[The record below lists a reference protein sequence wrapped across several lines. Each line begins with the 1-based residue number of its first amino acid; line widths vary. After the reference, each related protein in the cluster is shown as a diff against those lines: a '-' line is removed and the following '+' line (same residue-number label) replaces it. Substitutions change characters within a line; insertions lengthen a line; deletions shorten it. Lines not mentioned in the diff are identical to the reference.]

1 MANKILRLD
10 ISKIPDLTP
19 IIYGRVADGLVQT
32 VDVYVT
38 NNGEPFDLT
47 GWVINFE
54 GNTSGNRTYV
64 KDLEGIVM
72 VDRTKGHFTYTF
84 PLIAFSTAGK
94 YERAYFSFVKGDQR
108 ESTSDFN
115 IQVFENADITVEEAH
130 TVITEYE
137 ELVDELNRIFLEA
150 QTELQQDFNEFK
162 KNYDTKYNNYITDLT
177 NKINA
182 AQNKIDIL
190 NSNYEKTNAKLTDL
204 EERMN
209 DLVNDGLLK
218 MEDVLS
224 FLGGKNVKIKVPIDF
239 TGKIRESTVENP
251 NVMKFST
258 MPATDI
264 NIVASATSGEE
275 LISDDVAA
283 TMWKNYKNVSA
294 LDGKLVQAQH
304 TLNGYVTFHL
314 ARIDAVSEISR
325 RFPNLFINVGATTRA
340 QQKAQLIKK
349 ATFVSATAYG
359 FGSTGDTY
367 SYTIGRSNWT
377 TTGTTWQG
385 WTGWGSDNNS
395 HSSSKPD
402 PVTASVGSV
411 DTMMDQNGVMAFIMG
426 VPTPSDGTKILR
438 TNLDYFVCE
447 ITLNLNINDLIPKPD
462 LSKYYTKDEMNEAFT
477 EHSLYSNSLDFG
489 DYDYSTAP
497 NLLETVTRNHWSNW
511 ISSVSTPNNYV
522 KVFDD
527 YIIIDATDPSAVNV
541 GRNVYIPNITRL
553 TKGKQYT
560 LSVTMMVDDEF
571 DLGENSYNQA
581 AVHYT
586 VQSDGTPERPMIIR
600 PNKTMVNQWQRVS
613 VKFTVPTSIKDG
625 EYCFLHFY
633 EGSTATGKWYIRNDI
648 MIQEGDQTSSQT
660 TGWKPN
666 LLDAP
671 YYLSKIPLG
680 KNIAN
685 KAVAFPIKT
694 SNYPVYTADM
704 QEAFEVGGT
713 YTVTIKGTK
722 PSTQEFRVHNGSYIW
737 LSSMKPVEGLVD
749 VWIATFTVKNISQT
763 PKELY
768 IYQYPSSTKGAVQI
782 DWLKIEKGDTRTPN
796 LNDPFKYKGIG
807 FTKSSNPKDYN
818 WNSAPENVDFIEE
831 NAASNEAKID
841 EIDKNVVKTSGN
853 QNITGL
859 KNFTGTLQSSGVEV
873 AKKGDSYT
881 KTETYT
887 KTEVDSKYI
896 PKTQENTF
904 VKTIGNQNVVGTK
917 NFSDPRKNDAL
928 MYALTDEAMRPSDF
942 NFAGDFTKV
951 MTARSMRV
959 MQRRLPWMKT
969 FGWFGTGEGSAND
982 IDEGFKQ
989 YIQTN
994 STTDADITNYQ
1005 FIRKGRKVQFFGR
1018 IKFTSATGTDVATFA
1033 QVPTGFRLSNAAK
1046 YTYWNVPLTCV
1057 QFNAPERINYKGF
1070 VERLGTNNIKI
1081 GTATYTGNTYWYG
1094 EWETSDPYPTSFTDE
1109 VTERM
1114 MAHRGAT
1121 VSYPENTLEAFK
1133 AAIDLGYGGVELDP
1147 RLTSD
1152 GKLYLMHDDT
1162 VDRTTNGTGN
1172 FADLTEAQVKA
1183 LNIKIDP
1190 VKYPNLVGQTLKVPS
1205 LSSVLLALRGTDL
1218 TINFDGSKIDLSV
1231 ASTAKMI
1238 HDMIVSYGLEKRVF
1252 FVISNKTQRDAFHK
1266 LYPQYPVSWLWNSP
1280 GSRAAGAVNEI
1291 YAYGKHGGALLSI
1304 PMAVLND
1311 DTSMR
1316 DIQASGIYYQVYGVQ
1331 TEADYETCRLMRV
1344 PMIETDQLYPNLDF
1358 L

>member
-10 ISKIPDLTP
+10 ISKIPDLIP

-64 KDLEGIVM
+64 KDLEGIVV

-150 QTELQQDFNEFK
+150 QTELQQDFDEFK

-190 NSNYEKTNAKLTDL
+190 NSNYDKANAKLTDL

-209 DLVNDGLLK
+209 DLVNKGLLK

-224 FLGGKNVKIKVPIDF
+224 FLGGKNVQIKVPIDF
-239 TGKIRESTVENP
+239 TGKISGSTVENP
-251 NVMKFST
+251 NT
-258 MPATDI
+258 MRFNSILAENI
-264 NIVASATSGEE
+264 NAEAIVTAGGE
-275 LISDDVAA
+275 LISDDVEA
-283 TMWKNYKNVSA
+283 TMWKNYKSVSA
-294 LDGKLVQAQH
+294 LDGKLAQAQQKV
-304 TLNGYVTFHL
+304 NGQVTYHL

-340 QQKAQLIKK
+340 QQKEQLIKK

-367 SYTIGRSNWT
+367 SYAIGRSNWT

-385 WTGWGSDNNS
+385 WTGWNS
-395 HSSSKPD
+395 NRHSSSKPD
-402 PVTASVGSV
+402 PVTAGVGSV
-411 DTMMDQNGVMAFIMG
+411 DTIMDQNGVMAFIMG
-426 VPTPSDGTKILR
+426 VPTPSDGTKMLR

-489 DYDYSTAP
+489 DYDYSGNPNVMTKPYIAENITP
-497 NLLETVTRNHWSNW
+497 SYPALVVTPIDNGVRIEKTRVDVAVSGDLALGNLLNNTDYV
-511 ISSVSTPNNYV
+511 ISYDILVENG
-522 KVFDD
+522 
-527 YIIIDATDPSAVNV
+527 YIGDLKTC
-541 GRNVYIPNITRL
+541 NIAL
-553 TKGKQYT
+553 DGQ
-560 LSVTMMVDDEF
+560 L
-571 DLGENSYNQA
+571 
-581 AVHYT
+581 
-586 VQSDGTPERPMIIR
+586 DGTPKYNAVFYM
-600 PNKTMVNQWQRVS
+600 NGVTSTDVWQKVS
-613 VKFTVPTSIKDG
+613 VKFNSGADMEKLSNFKFRIFLSRIVQAAVKIKNVKI
-625 EYCFLHFY
+625 ER
-633 EGSTATGKWYIRNDI
+633 GSTATPY
-648 MIQEGDQTSSQT
+648 Q
-660 TGWKPN
+660 PN

-671 YYLSKIPLG
+671 YYLSKTPLG
-680 KNIAN
+680 ENIASP
-685 KAVAFPIKT
+685 KVKFPINVNTYK
-694 SNYPVYTADM
+694 VYEGDM
-704 QEAFEVGGT
+704 LESFKVGET
-713 YTVTIKGTK
+713 YTVTIKGRK
-722 PSTQEFRVHNGSYIW
+722 PAQKTFGVYNAGTVF
-737 LSSMKPVEGLVD
+737 LVNLTPVEGLSD
-749 VWIATFTVKNISQT
+749 VWTGTFTVSSINSFYPNRLQ
-763 PKELY
+763 
-768 IYQYPSSTKGAVQI
+768 IYQLVNDDQNGDVQI

-818 WNSAPENVDFIEE
+818 WNSAPENVDLIKEKVT
-831 NAASNEAKID
+831 SNEAKID
-841 EIDKNVVKTSGN
+841 EINKNVVKTSGN

-1018 IKFTSATGTDVATFA
+1018 IKFTKATGTDVATFA
-1033 QVPTGFRLSNAAK
+1033 QIPTGFRLSNAAK

-1070 VERLGTNNIKI
+1070 IERVGTNNIKI

-1304 PMAVLND
+1304 PMAVLKD

-1316 DIQASGIYYQVYGVQ
+1316 DIQASGVYYQVYGVQ
-1331 TEADYETCRLMRV
+1331 TEDDYETCRLMRV

>member
-1 MANKILRLD
+1 MANKVLRLD
-10 ISKIPDLTP
+10 ISKIPDLIP

-47 GWVINFE
+47 GWAINFE

-150 QTELQQDFNEFK
+150 QTELQQDFDEFK

-190 NSNYEKTNAKLTDL
+190 NSNYDKANAKLADL
-204 EERMN
+204 ESRMN
-209 DLVNDGLLK
+209 DLVNNGLLK

-224 FLGGKNVKIKVPIDF
+224 FLGGKNVKIKAPIDF

-258 MPATDI
+258 TPAANI
-264 NIVASATSGEE
+264 NSVRTVNDGEE

-294 LDGKLVQAQH
+294 LDGKLVQAQQ
-304 TLNGYVTFHL
+304 TLNGQVTFHL

-340 QQKAQLIKK
+340 QQKEQLIKK

-359 FGSTGDTY
+359 FGSAGDTY
-367 SYTIGRSNWT
+367 SYAIGRSNWT

-385 WTGWGSDNNS
+385 WTGWDSNR

-402 PVTASVGSV
+402 PVTAGVGSV
-411 DTMMDQNGVMAFIMG
+411 DTIMDQNGVMAFIMG
-426 VPTPSDGTKILR
+426 VPTPSDGTKMLR

-489 DYDYSTAP
+489 DYDYSGNP
-497 NLLETVTRNHWSNW
+497 NLMNNISINDISTDWKSEVKPIEGLVRDNGDSFVIDLSKINYGVNLYLNNLARPIEGKRYTWTIEAKSEENITSGIAIRPVLENSLGALDAYAPAIISALTTSFVKYKQTYTTTKAMKESNIQAIQLYLPSSLPRTRITIKYSIKREEGN
-511 ISSVSTPNNYV
+511 
-522 KVFDD
+522 
-527 YIIIDATDPSAVNV
+527 DATP
-541 GRNVYIPNITRL
+541 Y
-553 TKGKQYT
+553 Q
-560 LSVTMMVDDEF
+560 
-571 DLGENSYNQA
+571 
-581 AVHYT
+581 
-586 VQSDGTPERPMIIR
+586 
-600 PNKTMVNQWQRVS
+600 
-613 VKFTVPTSIKDG
+613 
-625 EYCFLHFY
+625 
-633 EGSTATGKWYIRNDI
+633 
-648 MIQEGDQTSSQT
+648 
-660 TGWKPN
+660 PN

-671 YYLSKIPLG
+671 YYLSKVPLG
-680 KNIAN
+680 ENIADP
-685 KAVAFPIKT
+685 KVKFPINVNTYK
-694 SNYPVYTADM
+694 VYEGDM
-704 QEAFEVGGT
+704 LESFKVGET
-713 YTVTIKGTK
+713 YTVTIKGRK
-722 PSTQEFRVHNGSYIW
+722 PAQKTFSVYNAGTVFLVH
-737 LSSMKPVEGLVD
+737 LTPVEGLSD
-749 VWIATFTVKNISQT
+749 VWTGTFKVSLINSSYPNRLQ
-763 PKELY
+763 
-768 IYQYPSSTKGAVQI
+768 IYQLVNDNQNGEVQI

-818 WNSAPENVDFIEE
+818 WNSTPENVDFIKEKVT
-831 NAASNEAKID
+831 SNEAKID

-859 KNFTGTLQSSGVEV
+859 KNFTGPLQSSGVEV

-959 MQRRLPWMKT
+959 IQRRLPWMKT

-1018 IKFTSATGTDVATFA
+1018 IKFTSATGTDVVTFA

-1057 QFNAPERINYKGF
+1057 QYNAPERINYKGF

-1190 VKYPNLVGQTLKVPS
+1190 VKYPNLVGKTLKVPS

>member
-150 QTELQQDFNEFK
+150 QTELQQDFDEFK
-162 KNYDTKYNNYITDLT
+162 KNYDTRYNNYITDLT

-224 FLGGKNVKIKVPIDF
+224 FLAGKNVKIKVPIDF
-239 TGKIRESTVENP
+239 AGKISGSTAENP
-251 NVMKFST
+251 NVMKFGT
-258 MPATDI
+258 IPAANI
-264 NIVASATSGEE
+264 NSVGTVNDGTE

-294 LDGKLVQAQH
+294 LDGKLAQAQQ
-304 TLNGYVTFHL
+304 TLNGQVTFHL

-325 RFPNLFINVGATTRA
+325 RFPNLFINVGATTRS
-340 QQKAQLIKK
+340 QQKEQLIKK

-359 FGSTGDTY
+359 FGSVGDVY
-367 SYTIGRSNWT
+367 KYTIGRSNWT

-385 WTGWGSDNNS
+385 WTGWGIDNNS

-402 PVTASVGSV
+402 PVTAGVGSV
-411 DTMMDQNGVMAFIMG
+411 DTIMDQNGVMAFIMG
-426 VPTPSDGTKILR
+426 VPTPSDGTKMLR

-489 DYDYSTAP
+489 NYDYSGNA
-497 NLLETVTRNHWSNW
+497 NLMTPLKASDFYKVTGGTIEDIGNALKVTFTKTDGATFLETMK
-511 ISSVSTPNNYV
+511 SVPALLPN
-522 KVFDD
+522 
-527 YIIIDATDPSAVNV
+527 
-541 GRNVYIPNITRL
+541 
-553 TKGKQYT
+553 KQYT
-560 LSVTMMVDDEF
+560 LSADVTVTEGYSGKLENLRLGYRKSPNGTIILPLTAKDAQVGKKTKIFITANSSSATDPSIF
-571 DLGENSYNQA
+571 DRMYFTINTTSTEPFVGTVLIEN
-581 AVHYT
+581 
-586 VQSDGTPERPMIIR
+586 
-600 PNKTMVNQWQRVS
+600 
-613 VKFTVPTSIKDG
+613 IKV
-625 EYCFLHFY
+625 E
-633 EGSTATGKWYIRNDI
+633 EGSTATPY
-648 MIQEGDQTSSQT
+648 Q
-660 TGWKPN
+660 PN
-666 LLDAP
+666 LLDEP
-671 YYLSKIPLG
+671 YYLSK
-680 KNIAN
+680 
-685 KAVAFPIKT
+685 AVWGENLIDPAVKFPIT
-694 SNYPVYTADM
+694 SSVETLYSGRTPEDFV
-704 QEAFEVGGT
+704 EGET
-713 YTVTIKGTK
+713 YTVTIGATK
-722 PSTQEFRVHNGSYIW
+722 PSAQSFGVYLALKNHTIF
-737 LSSMKPVEGLVD
+737 KPVEGLHNT
-749 VWIATFTVKNISQT
+749 WTATLKIDILGEKKNAV
-763 PKELY
+763 Y
-768 IYQYPSSTKGAVQI
+768 IYQSPASSVGACQI

-796 LNDPFKYKGIG
+796 LNAPFKYKGIG

-818 WNSAPENVDFIEE
+818 WNSAPENVDFIEK

-1005 FIRKGRKVQFFGR
+1005 FIRKGRKVQFFAR

-1252 FVISNKTQRDAFHK
+1252 FVINNKTQRDAFHK

-1280 GSRAAGAVNEI
+1280 GSRAAGTVNEI

-1316 DIQASGIYYQVYGVQ
+1316 DIQASGVYYQVYGVQ

>member
-150 QTELQQDFNEFK
+150 QTELQQDFDEFK
-162 KNYDTKYNNYITDLT
+162 KNYDTRYNNYITDLT

-190 NSNYEKTNAKLTDL
+190 NSDYEKTNAKLTDL

-258 MPATDI
+258 MAATDI
-264 NIVASATSGEE
+264 NAVTTATSGEE

-283 TMWKNYKNVSA
+283 TMWKNYKSVSA
-294 LDGKLVQAQH
+294 LDGKLAQAQQKV
-304 TLNGYVTFHL
+304 NGQVTYHL

-340 QQKAQLIKK
+340 QQKEQLIKK
-349 ATFVSATAYG
+349 ATFVNATAYG
-359 FGSTGDTY
+359 FGLTGDTY

-402 PVTASVGSV
+402 PVTAGVGSV
-411 DTMMDQNGVMAFIMG
+411 NTIMDQNGVMAFIMG
-426 VPTPSDGTKILR
+426 VPTPSDGTKMLR

-489 DYDYSTAP
+489 DYDYSGNP
-497 NLLETVTRNHWSNW
+497 NLLSKLSYDLIDNQNTSAGA
-511 ISSVSTPNNYV
+511 IS
-522 KVFDD
+522 
-527 YIIIDATDPSAVNV
+527 
-541 GRNVYIPNITRL
+541 
-553 TKGKQYT
+553 
-560 LSVTMMVDDEF
+560 E
-571 DLGENSYNQA
+571 GENSFKYNKISA
-581 AVHYT
+581 ESESGVELYYKRRGVANWLP
-586 VQSDGTPERPMIIR
+586 S
-600 PNKTMVNQWQRVS
+600 NKTLVMT
-613 VKFTVPTSIKDG
+613 VKLRAGADYSPADGKKILIRYRFVDNGTGKIVLDLPINSTSLTQEWKEFSITGTTPIFSPQSYHPWIQFRAQAGILGEIEMSYDIKI
-625 EYCFLHFY
+625 E
-633 EGSTATGKWYIRNDI
+633 EGSTGTPY
-648 MIQEGDQTSSQT
+648 Q
-660 TGWKPN
+660 PN

-671 YYLSKIPLG
+671 YYLSKVALG
-680 KNIAN
+680 ENIADP
-685 KAVAFPIKT
+685 KVKFPINVNTYK
-694 SNYPVYTADM
+694 VYEGDM
-704 QEAFEVGGT
+704 LESFKVGET
-713 YTVTIKGTK
+713 YTVTIKGRK
-722 PSTQEFRVHNGSYIW
+722 PAQKTFSVYNAGTVFLVH
-737 LSSMKPVEGLVD
+737 LTPVEGLSD
-749 VWIATFTVKNISQT
+749 VWTGTFKVSLINSSYPNRLQ
-763 PKELY
+763 
-768 IYQYPSSTKGAVQI
+768 IYQLVNDNQNGEVQI

-818 WNSAPENVDFIEE
+818 WNSAPENVDFIKE
-831 NAASNEAKID
+831 NEALNEAKID

-959 MQRRLPWMKT
+959 IQRRLPWMKT

-1018 IKFTSATGTDVATFA
+1018 IKFTKATGTEVATFS

-1070 VERLGTNNIKI
+1070 VERVGTNNIKI

-1252 FVISNKTQRDAFHK
+1252 FVISNKAQRDAFHK

-1304 PMAVLND
+1304 PMAVLKD

>member
-64 KDLEGIVM
+64 KDLDGIVM

-150 QTELQQDFNEFK
+150 QTELQQDFDEFK
-162 KNYDTKYNNYITDLT
+162 KNYDTRYNNYITDLT

-190 NSNYEKTNAKLTDL
+190 NSNYDKANAKLTDL

-209 DLVNDGLLK
+209 DLVNKGLLK

-251 NVMKFST
+251 NVMKLST

-264 NIVASATSGEE
+264 NIVATATSGEE
-275 LISDDVAA
+275 LSSDDAEA
-283 TMWKNYKNVSA
+283 TMWNNYKSVSA
-294 LDGKLVQAQH
+294 LDGKLAQAQQM
-304 TLNGYVTFHL
+304 LNGYVTYHL

-325 RFPNLFINVGATTRA
+325 RFPNLFINVGATTRS
-340 QQKAQLIKK
+340 QQKEQLIKK

-359 FGSTGDTY
+359 FGSVGDVY
-367 SYTIGRSNWT
+367 KYTIGRSNWT

-385 WTGWGSDNNS
+385 WTGWGIDNNS
-395 HSSSKPD
+395 HSSSKPN
-402 PVTASVGSV
+402 PVTAGVGSV
-411 DTMMDQNGVMAFIMG
+411 NTIMDENGVMAFIMG
-426 VPTPSDGTKILR
+426 VPTPSDGTKMLR

-489 DYDYSTAP
+489 NYDYSGNP
-497 NLLETVTRNHWSNW
+497 NLMANINADSFSQGTGALSVVDDGDEVVVTLD
-511 ISSVSTPNNYV
+511 PNNKLDLFKTKSQPALV
-522 KVFDD
+522 
-527 YIIIDATDPSAVNV
+527 V
-541 GRNVYIPNITRL
+541 GKT
-553 TKGKQYT
+553 YT
-560 LSVTMMVDDEF
+560 LSAEIMLEDDFTGDPSKLSLRYIKMPNWLSALTTRFTLTNDKGVWQKVTITDTMTTAINDAESWFIMLHNRDVN
-571 DLGENSYNQA
+571 NSLSGKLRLR
-581 AVHYT
+581 H
-586 VQSDGTPERPMIIR
+586 
-600 PNKTMVNQWQRVS
+600 
-613 VKFTVPTSIKDG
+613 VKI
-625 EYCFLHFY
+625 E
-633 EGSTATGKWYIRNDI
+633 EGSTATPY
-648 MIQEGDQTSSQT
+648 Q
-660 TGWKPN
+660 PN
-666 LLDAP
+666 LLDVP
-671 YYLSKIPLG
+671 YYLSKVALG
-680 KNIAN
+680 ENIAN
-685 KAVAFPIKT
+685 KSVAFPIK
-694 SNYPVYTADM
+694 SS
-704 QEAFEVGGT
+704 AFNIYEGNMEEDFMIGQT
-713 YTVTIKGTK
+713 YTITLKGTK
-722 PSTQEFRVHNGSYIW
+722 PASQTFRAYNNSTVNFGE
-737 LSSMKPVEGLVD
+737 LKPVEGLTD
-749 VWIATFTVKNISQT
+749 VWSLTFTPTKLDPDFPKN
-763 PKELY
+763 LR
-768 IYQYPSSTKGAVQI
+768 IYQFFKETLGACQI

-818 WNSAPENVDFIEE
+818 WNSAPENVDFIKE
-831 NAASNEAKID
+831 NAASNEARID

-942 NFAGDFTKV
+942 NFAGNFTKV

-994 STTDADITNYQ
+994 TTTDADITSYQ

-1018 IKFTSATGTDVATFA
+1018 IKFTSATGTDVVTFA

-1057 QFNAPERINYKGF
+1057 QYNAPERINYKGF

-1190 VKYPNLVGQTLKVPS
+1190 VKYPNLVGKTLKVPS

>member
-10 ISKIPDLTP
+10 ISKIPDLIP

-150 QTELQQDFNEFK
+150 QTELQQDFDEFK

-209 DLVNDGLLK
+209 DLVNKGLLK

-251 NVMKFST
+251 NIMRFNT
-258 MPATDI
+258 MPATNI
-264 NIVASATSGEE
+264 NTVATATSGEE

-283 TMWKNYKNVSA
+283 TMWKNYKSVSA
-294 LDGKLVQAQH
+294 LDGKLAQAQQ
-304 TLNGYVTFHL
+304 TLNGQVTFHL

-367 SYTIGRSNWT
+367 SYAIGRSNWT

-385 WTGWGSDNNS
+385 WTGWDSNR

-402 PVTASVGSV
+402 PVTAGVGSV
-411 DTMMDQNGVMAFIMG
+411 DTIMDQNGVMAFIMG
-426 VPTPSDGTKILR
+426 VPTPSDGTKMLR

-489 DYDYSTAP
+489 DYDYSGNP
-497 NLLETVTRNHWSNW
+497 NLMRVIKASDFNMESEA
-511 ISSVSTPNNYV
+511 SVS
-522 KVFDD
+522 D
-527 YIIIDATDPSAVNV
+527 V
-541 GRNVYIPNITRL
+541 GYNSIRL
-553 TKGKQYT
+553 TSQGVNRLSAFTSNNIPSLVSGKTYT
-560 LSVTMMVDDEF
+560 ISAKVKIE
-571 DLGENSYNQA
+571 E
-581 AVHYT
+581 
-586 VQSDGTPERPMIIR
+586 GTTGNID
-600 PNKTMVNQWQRVS
+600 KLRVS
-613 VKFTVPTSIKDG
+613 YRKTNSGTILLYASTTGVEVGKEITIKGTEIVNYEITD
-625 EYCFLHFY
+625 LSRFY
-633 EGSTATGKWYIRNDI
+633 LTIDTEVGAKINGSVIVSDIKIEEGSTATPY
-648 MIQEGDQTSSQT
+648 Q
-660 TGWKPN
+660 PN
-666 LLDAP
+666 LLDEPWSIGKA
-671 YYLSKIPLG
+671 PLG
-680 KNIAN
+680 ENI
-685 KAVAFPIKT
+685 K
-694 SNYPVYTADM
+694 D
-704 QEAFEVGGT
+704 
-713 YTVTIKGTK
+713 KGTVFPVKRNTYAVYNGANTEPYVVGQKYTLTMKATK
-722 PSTQEFRVHNGSYIW
+722 PASQQFVAYLDWGRTKADNM
-737 LSSMKPVEGLVD
+737 LPVEGLVD
-749 VWIATFTVKNISQT
+749 VWQTTFTVTQAHIDAGVTNI
-763 PKELY
+763 LA
-768 IYQYPSSTKGAVQI
+768 IYQVPNSSIGACQI

-796 LNDPFKYKGIG
+796 LNAPFKYKGIG

-818 WNSAPENVDFIEE
+818 WNSAPENVDFIKE

-928 MYALTDEAMRPSDF
+928 MYALTDEAMHPSDF

-1018 IKFTSATGTDVATFA
+1018 IKFTKATGTEVATFA
-1033 QVPTGFRLSNAAK
+1033 QIPTGFRLSNAAK

-1070 VERLGTNNIKI
+1070 IERVGTNNIKI

-1205 LSSVLLALRGTDL
+1205 LSSVLLVLRGTDL

-1252 FVISNKTQRDAFHK
+1252 FVISNKAQRDAFHK
-1266 LYPQYPVSWLWNSP
+1266 LYPQYPVSWLWDSP

-1316 DIQASGIYYQVYGVQ
+1316 DIQASGVYYQVYGVQ